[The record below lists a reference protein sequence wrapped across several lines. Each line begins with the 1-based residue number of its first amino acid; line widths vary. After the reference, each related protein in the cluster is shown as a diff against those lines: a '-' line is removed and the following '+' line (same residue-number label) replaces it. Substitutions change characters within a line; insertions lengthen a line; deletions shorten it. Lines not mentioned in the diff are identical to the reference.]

1 MQKEVD
7 DADAGVAEKKVD
19 FTEKIPNRH
28 ITFPI
33 SRKKAPP
40 RFFAAAKIAMMFMY
54 GEQKRRNIVS
64 AKSHIWCLVR
74 NEIEIPSTSLRSK

>member
-7 DADAGVAEKKVD
+7 DVDAGVAEKKVD

-33 SRKKAPP
+33 SRKKAPLL
-40 RFFAAAKIAMMFMY
+40 FFAAAKIAMMFMY
-54 GEQKRRNIVS
+54 GERKGAISLVQN
-64 AKSHIWCLVR
+64 HIFGVWYATKLKF
-74 NEIEIPSTSLRSK
+74 LRLH

>member
-33 SRKKAPP
+33 SRKKAPLL
-40 RFFAAAKIAMMFMY
+40 FFAAKIAMMFMY
-54 GEQKRRNIVS
+54 VGRKGAISLVQN
-64 AKSHIWCLVR
+64 HIFGVWYATKLKF
-74 NEIEIPSTSLRSK
+74 LRLH

>member
-1 MQKEVD
+1 MQKIEVD

-33 SRKKAPP
+33 SRKKAPLL
-40 RFFAAAKIAMMFMY
+40 FLLL
-54 GEQKRRNIVS
+54 QK
-64 AKSHIWCLVR
+64 L
-74 NEIEIPSTSLRSK
+74 P